1 MAVSI
6 QAIELR
12 PPHGC
17 GTIGR
22 SFREAR
28 AKAGLPEDP
37 VLYCCRHDY
46 GTRILTN
53 TGNLAPVMKTMGRKD
68 VRAAMQYQGPEL
80 EIVRATLNKEQKW
93 PNT

>member
-12 PPHGC
+12 PPYGC
-17 GTIGR
+17 GTTVSRGPC
-22 SFREAR
+22 EV
-28 AKAGLPEDP
+28 GLPEDP
-37 VLYCCRHDY
+37 VLYGCRHDY

-53 TGNLAPVMKTMGRKD
+53 TGNLAPVMKTMGHKD
-68 VRAAMQYQGPEL
+68 VRAAMQYQRPEL
-80 EIVRATLNKEQKW
+80 EMVRATLNQEQKW